1 VGYYQRYRREENP
14 MTRSVPLGVLDRS
27 VPSGT
32 HICTF
37 FSGPAGR
44 DEVVMPFLAE
54 GIRAGEKCICIL
66 DSLGPADVLD
76 RLGRQVD
83 VGRSVETGQ
92 LELATP
98 ADAYLRTGRFSTDD
112 MLAYWQDAAT
122 ATLSGG
128 EFSLTR
134 ATGEMPSV
142 LDQPAGRAEFFRYEA
157 RLNDFVGRFAQVI
170 MCLYDLQRFG
180 AEVLMDAL
188 RTHPMVV
195 VDGMVHENPYY
206 IEPSEYLGD
215 TGLGDGGYPT
225 RW

>member
-1 VGYYQRYRREENP
+1 
-14 MTRSVPLGVLDRS
+14 MTGSVPLGILDRS

-54 GIRAGEKCICIL
+54 GIRAGQKCICIL
-66 DSLGPADVLD
+66 DSLGPADVLE
-76 RLGRQVD
+76 RLGHQVD
-83 VGRSVETGQ
+83 LGRSVETGQ

-98 ADAYLRTGRFSTDD
+98 ADAYLRTGKFSADD
-112 MLAYWQDAAT
+112 MLAYWENAAAT
-122 ATLSGG
+122 ALSGG

-142 LDQPAGRAEFFRYEA
+142 LHQPEGRAEFFRSEA
-157 RLNDFVGRFAQVI
+157 RLNDFIPSYPQVI
-170 MCLYDLQRFG
+170 VCLYDLQRFG

-206 IEPSEYLGD
+206 IEPSDFLGG
-215 TGLGDGGYPT
+215 TGLGDGG
-225 RW
+225 